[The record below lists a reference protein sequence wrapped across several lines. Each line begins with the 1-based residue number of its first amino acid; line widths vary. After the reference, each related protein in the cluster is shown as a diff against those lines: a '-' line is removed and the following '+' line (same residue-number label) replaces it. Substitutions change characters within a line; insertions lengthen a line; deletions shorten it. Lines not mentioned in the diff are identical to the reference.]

1 MSAKGHMIRVG
12 RLEIYAEVEGEGS
25 LALVFIHYW
34 GGSRR
39 TWSEVI
45 ARLAPAPPTPL
56 HAPDALRYGCMTR
69 PLVRD
74 APGVPKA
81 RYEHELTINE
91 VIERQRRK
99 RMES

>member
-1 MSAKGHMIRVG
+1 MSAKGHTIRVG
-12 RLEIYAEVEGEGS
+12 RSEIYAEVEGEGS

-56 HAPDALRYGCMTR
+56 HAPDALRSLYRTQS
-69 PLVRD
+69 
-74 APGVPKA
+74 KA
-81 RYEHELTINE
+81 RRTPL
-91 VIERQRRK
+91 
-99 RMES
+99 